1 MIPMMRKIITIVT
14 SFQLIAVLSCNNKAD
29 EENNLEVT
37 IDSAPPTLLVPLH
50 VIERSQGEIK
60 LSWVTNKL
68 STASLHWYNADS
80 LLDSLT
86 FSELDSQFIAI
97 LPNLVSGSEYTVLL
111 WLSNADAFDTT
122 YSDTFYTLIADF
134 ALYDGTGAWAE
145 GVLNEK
151 NLLDDIGY
159 TWSTISE
166 TDLNNKSLYPFYK
179 VLWMPGGWSGDY
191 KDVINDFGEENI
203 IEFVNKGNLY
213 IGSCAGGYYASD
225 STIWEEN
232 EKYDNPLDFFDGKAI
247 GPLDEL
253 APWPSY
259 TYTNIY
265 LNKEFEAFS
274 TLPDTME
281 MFYYGGG
288 YYEPNDQLSE
298 NAIVLAT
305 YAHNGEYMALLE
317 NIGNGY
323 YLITGCHP
331 EVRRVSQPNAWPFS
345 GAVIDWVLNLLQIEL
360 PE

>member
-1 MIPMMRKIITIVT
+1 MMRKIITIVT
-14 SFQLIAVLSCNNKAD
+14 LFQLIVVLSCSDKAD
-29 EENNLEVT
+29 EENNLEVI
-37 IDSAPPTLLVPLH
+37 IDSSPPTLLIPLH
-50 VIERSQGEIK
+50 VIERSQTEIK

-86 FSELDSQFIAI
+86 FSELDSQFIAT
-97 LPNLVSGSEYTVLL
+97 LPNLLSGAEYNVLL
-111 WLSNADAFDTT
+111 WISNADAFDTT
-122 YSDTFYTLIADF
+122 FTDTFYTLIADF
-134 ALYDGTGAWAE
+134 ALYNGTGAWAE

-179 VLWMPGGWSGDY
+179 ALWMPGGWSGDY

>member
-1 MIPMMRKIITIVT
+1 MIRKIIIIKTTFLLMV
-14 SFQLIAVLSCNNKAD
+14 ALSCSDKAD
-29 EENNLEVT
+29 GKNNLEVI
-37 IDSAPPTLLVPLH
+37 IDSIPPSLLVPLH
-50 VIERSQGEIK
+50 ATERSQGAII

-68 STASLHWYNADS
+68 STASLHWYSADS
-80 LLDSLT
+80 LMDSLT
-86 FSELDSQFIAI
+86 FNELDSQFTAI
-97 LPNLVSGSEYTVLL
+97 LSNLFSGSEYTVLL
-111 WLSNADAFDTT
+111 SLSNADEYDTT
-122 YSDTFYTLIADF
+122 FTDTFYTLIAHF
-134 ALYDGTGAWAE
+134 ALYNGSGAWSE
-145 GVLNEK
+145 GLLNEK

-166 TDLNNKSLYPFYK
+166 TDLNNESLYPFYK
-179 VLWMPGGWSGDY
+179 ALWMPGGWSGDY

-203 IEFVNKGNLY
+203 IEFVNRGNLY

-232 EKYDNPLDFFDGKAI
+232 EKYDNPLDLFDGKAI

-253 APWPSY
+253 APWPSF
-259 TYTNIY
+259 TYTDIY
-265 LNKEFEAFS
+265 INRSFEPLS
-274 TLPDTME
+274 TLPDSME

-323 YLITGCHP
+323 YFITGCHP
-331 EVRRVSQPNAWPFS
+331 EVLRVSQPNSWPFME
-345 GAVIDWVLNLLQIEL
+345 ALIDWLMENIKIEL
-360 PE
+360 PN

>member
-1 MIPMMRKIITIVT
+1 MMRKIITIVT
-14 SFQLIAVLSCNNKAD
+14 LFQLIVVLSCSDKAD
-29 EENNLEVT
+29 EENNLEVI
-37 IDSAPPTLLVPLH
+37 IDSSPPTLLIPLH
-50 VIERSQGEIK
+50 VIERSQTEIK

-68 STASLHWYNADS
+68 STASLHWYSADS

-86 FSELDSQFIAI
+86 FSELDSQFIAT
-97 LPNLVSGSEYTVLL
+97 LPNLLSGAEYNVLL
-111 WLSNADAFDTT
+111 WISNADAFDTT
-122 YSDTFYTLIADF
+122 FTDTFYTLIADF
-134 ALYDGTGAWAE
+134 ALYNGTGAWAE

-179 VLWMPGGWSGDY
+179 ALWMPGGWSGDY

-203 IEFVNKGNLY
+203 IEFVNRGNLY

>member
-1 MIPMMRKIITIVT
+1 
-14 SFQLIAVLSCNNKAD
+14 
-29 EENNLEVT
+29 
-37 IDSAPPTLLVPLH
+37 
-50 VIERSQGEIK
+50 
-60 LSWVTNKL
+60 
-68 STASLHWYNADS
+68 
-80 LLDSLT
+80 
-86 FSELDSQFIAI
+86 
-97 LPNLVSGSEYTVLL
+97 
-111 WLSNADAFDTT
+111 
-122 YSDTFYTLIADF
+122 
-134 ALYDGTGAWAE
+134 
-145 GVLNEK
+145 
-151 NLLDDIGY
+151 
-159 TWSTISE
+159 
-166 TDLNNKSLYPFYK
+166 
-179 VLWMPGGWSGDY
+179 MPGGWSGDY

>member
-1 MIPMMRKIITIVT
+1 MMRKIITIVT
-14 SFQLIAVLSCNNKAD
+14 LFQLIVVLSCSDKAD
-29 EENNLEVT
+29 EENNLEVI
-37 IDSAPPTLLVPLH
+37 IDSSPPTLLIPLH
-50 VIERSQGEIK
+50 VIERSQTEIK

-68 STASLHWYNADS
+68 STASLHWYSADS

-86 FSELDSQFIAI
+86 FSELDSQFIAT
-97 LPNLVSGSEYTVLL
+97 LPNLLSGAEYNVLL
-111 WLSNADAFDTT
+111 WISNADAFDTT
-122 YSDTFYTLIADF
+122 FTDTFYTLIADF
-134 ALYDGTGAWAE
+134 ALYNGTGAWAE

-179 VLWMPGGWSGDY
+179 ALWMPGGWSGDY